1 MVCIVGISGKLLR
14 MNVMDEQPAKKS
26 LGQHFLVDRSA
37 IARIAEAVPEGAV
50 AVEIGPGRGALTEVL
65 LPRVS
70 HLTVIEKD
78 NHLAEM
84 WAERAQGDEK
94 LSVVHGDVLDA
105 LEKTVEQSKATWI
118 VGNLPYN
125 ISGPL
130 TARLAALN
138 LSGGMVLM
146 YQKEVADRI
155 VSGPGSRVYG
165 SLSVMVRHHYEPKR
179 LLVLPPGAF
188 SPPPS
193 VQSAVITLKPHKRR
207 PPCDIRALEATVRE
221 GFRHRRKTIANNFKG
236 KLRPVDW
243 MELVIDPNTRAEQL
257 PYPKWAAIAHRL
269 YPDGLGLRATLS
281 DW

>member
-1 MVCIVGISGKLLR
+1 
-14 MNVMDEQPAKKS
+14 MNSDPKPFAKKA
-26 LGQHFLVDRSA
+26 LGQHFLKDRKA
-37 IARIAEAVPEGAV
+37 IQTIAEAVAEGAT
-50 AVEIGPGRGALTEVL
+50 AVEIGPGLGAITEL
-65 LPRVS
+65 LLDRVGK
-70 HLTVIEKD
+70 LTVIEKD
-78 NHLAEM
+78 NRFAEQWQQRAETQENLA
-84 WAERAQGDEK
+84 
-94 LSVVHGDVLDA
+94 VVHGDVLDV
-105 LEKTVEQSKATWI
+105 LEKAVKQSDADWV

-155 VSGPGSRVYG
+155 VSGPGSRAYG

-188 SPPPS
+188 SPPPK
-193 VQSAVITLKPHKRR
+193 VHSAVITLTPHRRR
-207 PPCDIRALEATVRE
+207 PPCDIRSLEATIRE

-236 KLRPVDW
+236 KLKLVDW
-243 MELVIDPNTRAEQL
+243 MELVIDPDSRAETL
-257 PYPKWAAIAHRL
+257 PYAKWAAIARRL
-269 YPDGLGLRATLS
+269 YPEGLGLRSELS